1 MKKLSWL
8 ILCAALFLTCV
19 GCGTADSK
27 PLDIEPSI
35 IQAKSICELA
45 VMKCYY
51 HNVAKYYEED
61 AEGFWF
67 WKKDKHFWIEYS
79 GSVDLGID
87 TSLVT
92 LTVDGNIVSITIPE
106 AKVLDSQVESSSLT
120 KDSFIVAQ
128 NSAGV
133 TAKDEQQAFA
143 EAQSNM
149 VNAAANNQALLSSA
163 QDRARSLLES
173 YVKSVGDEMGKQYS
187 IQWIYVDENG
197 IPLK

>member
-1 MKKLSWL
+1 MKKLGAFMLS
-8 ILCAALFLTCV
+8 LTLLLGCV
-19 GCGTADSK
+19 GCGAAEQK
-27 PLDIEPSI
+27 PPDIKPSM

-61 AEGFWF
+61 AEGFWL

-92 LTVDGNIVSITIPE
+92 LTVKDDIVTITIPE
-106 AKVLDSQVESSSLT
+106 ARVLDSQVESSSLT

-128 NSAGV
+128 HSAAI
-133 TAKDEQQAFA
+133 TAEDEQQAFS
-143 EAQSNM
+143 EAQSRM
-149 VNAAANNQALLSSA
+149 VDAAANNQALLSSA
-163 QDRARSLLES
+163 QDRAKSLLES
-173 YVKSVGDEMGKQYS
+173 YVKSIGDEIGKQYT
-187 IQWIYVDENG
+187 IQWVYVGENG
-197 IPLK
+197 VPLQ